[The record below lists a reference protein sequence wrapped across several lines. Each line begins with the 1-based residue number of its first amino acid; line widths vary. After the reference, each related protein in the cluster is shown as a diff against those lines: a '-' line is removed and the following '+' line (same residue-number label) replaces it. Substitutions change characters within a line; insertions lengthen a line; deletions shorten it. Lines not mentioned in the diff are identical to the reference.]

1 MYAEITFY
9 DDNGTKKNDQPYRI
23 PAEKIH
29 ERTVMESRYEIIDYE
44 FKFAWCERIP
54 LDQREIEIHE
64 CERKAYEKGY
74 EEGQDEVWKYYA
86 GGRY

>member
-9 DDNGTKKNDQPYRI
+9 DDNGIQKNDQPYRI

-29 ERTVMESRYEIIDYE
+29 ERTAMEPYYEMIDYE
-44 FKFAWCERIP
+44 FKFVWCERIP

-64 CERKAYEKGY
+64 REYAAYKKGYEKGREDFDIGY
-74 EEGQDEVWKYYA
+74 HY
-86 GGRY
+86 GR

>member
-9 DDNGTKKNDQPYRI
+9 DDNGIKKNDEPYRI
-23 PAEKIH
+23 PVEKIH
-29 ERTVMESRYEIIDYE
+29 THIAMEPHYEMIDYE
-44 FKFAWCERIP
+44 FKFTWCERIP

-64 CERKAYEKGY
+64 REREAYEKGY
-74 EEGQDEVWKYYA
+74 EEGRESVERYYA

>member
-9 DDNGTKKNDQPYRI
+9 DDNGTKKNNEPYRI

-29 ERTVMESRYEIIDYE
+29 EHYEMIDYE

-64 CERKAYEKGY
+64 REREAYEKGY
-74 EEGQDEVWKYYA
+74 EEGREEVWKYYA

>member
-9 DDNGTKKNDQPYRI
+9 DDNGIQKNDKPYRI
-23 PAEKIH
+23 PANEIH
-29 ERTVMESRYEIIDYE
+29 EHTFMDPHYEMIDYE

-54 LDQREIEIHE
+54 LDQREIDML
-64 CERKAYEKGY
+64 EREHAAYEKGY
-74 EEGQDEVWKYYA
+74 EEGLESIEKYYA

>member
-9 DDNGTKKNDQPYRI
+9 DDNGIKKNDEPYRI

-29 ERTVMESRYEIIDYE
+29 EHTTMEPHYEMIDYE

-54 LDQREIEIHE
+54 LDQREIDIHE
-64 CERKAYEKGY
+64 RERKAYEQGY
-74 EEGQDEVWKYYA
+74 EK
-86 GGRY
+86 GRRDFDMGYQNWR

>member
-1 MYAEITFY
+1 MYAEVIFY
-9 DDNGTKKNDQPYRI
+9 DDNGMKKNDQPYRI

-29 ERTVMESRYEIIDYE
+29 EHTTMDPYYEMIDYE

-54 LDQREIEIHE
+54 LDKREIEIHE
-64 CERKAYEKGY
+64 REREAYEKGY
-74 EEGQDEVWKYYA
+74 EEGRESIERYYA